1 MISQLKGKKQVVF
14 CDIDNSFYD
23 VESAMVSIHHDYP
36 INSVS
41 YDLDDKFLLEFYNP
55 DLYQL
60 EFVNK
65 EVLAFLLTKV
75 DEGYQIVFYSNS
87 VSAEIYLRK
96 LWLVQEF
103 FGSVPLVPVVSD
115 YDLPSLI
122 KVFDNDG
129 KDLEDIIF
137 IDDKPN
143 RIEFLL
149 ENHIKV
155 VGVKHPYNKELLK
168 GKRTLTPN
176 YLLEKYNSNGLIGTV
191 KEVVDEQ

>member
-36 INSVS
+36 INSES
-41 YDLDDKFLLEFYNP
+41 YDLDGKFLAEFYNP
-55 DLYQL
+55 QLYQL

-65 EVLAFLLTKV
+65 EVLTFLGTEF
-75 DEGYQIVFYSNS
+75 DEGYQIVFYSHS
-87 VSAEIYLRK
+87 CSAEIYLRK
-96 LWLVQEF
+96 LWLVKEF

-155 VGVKHPYNKELLK
+155 VGVEHPYNKELLK

>member
-36 INSVS
+36 INSES
-41 YDLDDKFLLEFYNP
+41 YDLDGKFLAEFYNP
-55 DLYQL
+55 QLYQL

-65 EVLAFLLTKV
+65 EVLTFLGTKF
-75 DEGYQIVFYSNS
+75 DEGCQIVFYSHS
-87 VSAEIYLRK
+87 CSAEIYLRK

-129 KDLEDIIF
+129 KDLEDIVF

-155 VGVKHPYNKELLK
+155 VGVEHPYNKELLK

>member
-23 VESAMVSIHHDYP
+23 IESAMVSIHHDYP
-36 INSVS
+36 INSES
-41 YDLDDKFLLEFYNP
+41 YDLDDKFLLEFYNT

-65 EVLAFLLTKV
+65 EVLAFLQTKV
-75 DEGYQIVFYSNS
+75 AEGYQIVFYSNS

-96 LWLVQEF
+96 LWLVQEL
-103 FGSVPLVPVVSD
+103 FGSVPLIPIVQD
-115 YDLPSLI
+115 ADILALLFI
-122 KVFDNDG
+122 FENDG
-129 KDLEDIIF
+129 EDLEDIIY
-137 IDDKPN
+137 IDDKPL
-143 RIEFLL
+143 RIDYALASGF
-149 ENHIKV
+149 KV
-155 VGVKHPYNKELLK
+155 VGVEHPYNKELLK

-176 YLLEKYNSNGLIGTV
+176 YLLEKYNSNDLNGTV

>member
-23 VESAMVSIHHDYP
+23 IESAMVSRFPDYP
-36 INSVS
+36 INTES
-41 YDLDDKFLLEFYNP
+41 YGLDDKFLLEFYNP
-55 DLYQL
+55 DLYQS

-65 EVLAFLLTKV
+65 EVLAFLQTKA
-75 DEGYQIVFYSNS
+75 DEGYQLVFYSNS

-137 IDDKPN
+137 IDDKPL
-143 RIEFLL
+143 RIDYALAGG
-149 ENHIKV
+149 HKV
-155 VGVKHPYNKELLK
+155 VGVAHPYNKEELE
-168 GKRTLTPN
+168 GRRTLTPN
-176 YLLEKYNSNGLIGTV
+176 YLLEKVDSNGLIG
-191 KEVVDEQ
+191 EV

>member
-36 INSVS
+36 INSES

-65 EVLAFLLTKV
+65 EVLAFLQTKV

-96 LWLVQEF
+96 LELVQEL
-103 FGSVPLVPVVSD
+103 FGSIPLIPVVQD
-115 YDLPSLI
+115 EDILALPFI
-122 KVFDNDG
+122 FENDG
-129 KDLEDIIF
+129 NDLEDIIY
-137 IDDKPN
+137 IDDKPL
-143 RIEFLL
+143 RIDYALASGF
-149 ENHIKV
+149 KV
-155 VGVKHPYNKELLK
+155 VGVEHPYNKELLK

-176 YLLEKYNSNGLIGTV
+176 YLLEKYNSNGLIGKV
-191 KEVVDEQ
+191 KEVEDEQ

>member
-1 MISQLKGKKQVVF
+1 MISQFKGSKQVVF

-23 VESAMVSIHHDYP
+23 IESAMYSKFPDYP
-36 INSVS
+36 INTDS
-41 YDLDDKFLLEFYNP
+41 YDLDGKFLAEFHNP
-55 DLYQL
+55 KLYQT

-65 EVLAFLLTKV
+65 EVLTFLQTKV
-75 DEGYQIVFYSNS
+75 NEGYQLLFYSHS

-115 YDLPSLI
+115 YDLPTLLH
-122 KVFDNDG
+122 VFNNEG

-143 RIEFLL
+143 RIEFLKK
-149 ENHIKV
+149 NNIKI
-155 VGVKHPYNKELLK
+155 VGVKHPYNKDLLG
-168 GKRTLTPN
+168 GKRYLTPN
-176 YLLEKYNSNGLIGTV
+176 YLLEKRNFNGLVG
-191 KEVVDEQ
+191 EV

>member
-1 MISQLKGKKQVVF
+1 MISKFKGSKQVVF

-23 VESAMVSIHHDYP
+23 IESAMYSKFLDYP
-36 INSVS
+36 INTES
-41 YDLDDKFLLEFYNP
+41 YDLDGKFLAEFHNP
-55 DLYQL
+55 KLYQT

-65 EVLAFLLTKV
+65 EVLTFLQTKV
-75 DEGYQIVFYSNS
+75 DEGYQLLFYSHS
-87 VSAEIYLRK
+87 VSADIYLRK

-122 KVFDNDG
+122 HVFDNNG

-137 IDDKPN
+137 IDDKPK

-149 ENHIKV
+149 ENNIKV
-155 VGVKHPYNKELLK
+155 VGVQHPYNKKLLE

-176 YLLEKYNSNGLIGTV
+176 YLLEKVDSNGLIGQV
-191 KEVVDEQ
+191 KEVEDEQ

>member
-1 MISQLKGKKQVVF
+1 MISQFKGSKQVVF

-23 VESAMVSIHHDYP
+23 IESAMYSKFPDYP
-36 INSVS
+36 INTES
-41 YDLDDKFLLEFYNP
+41 YDLDGKFLAEFHNP
-55 DLYQL
+55 QLYQL

-65 EVLAFLLTKV
+65 EVVAFLRTKL
-75 DEGYQIVFYSNS
+75 DEGYQLFFYSHS

-96 LWLVQEF
+96 LWLVQEL

-122 KVFDNDG
+122 HVFDNNG

-137 IDDKPN
+137 IDDKPK

-149 ENHIKV
+149 ENNIKV
-155 VGVKHPYNKELLK
+155 VGVKHPYNKNLLE
-168 GKRTLTPN
+168 GKRYLTPN
-176 YLLEKYNSNGLIGTV
+176 YLLEKVNFNGLIGEV
-191 KEVVDEQ
+191 KEVEDE

>member
-23 VESAMVSIHHDYP
+23 IESAMVSIHRDYP
-36 INSVS
+36 INSES
-41 YDLDDKFLLEFYNP
+41 YDLDGKFLAEFYNP
-55 DLYQL
+55 QLYQL

-65 EVLAFLLTKV
+65 EVLTFLGTKF

-155 VGVKHPYNKELLK
+155 VGVEHPYNKELLK

>member
-36 INSVS
+36 INSES

-65 EVLAFLLTKV
+65 EVLAFLQTKV

-96 LWLVQEF
+96 LWLVQGL

-155 VGVKHPYNKELLK
+155 VGVEHPYNKELLK

-176 YLLEKYNSNGLIGTV
+176 YLLEKYNSNDLNGTV

>member
-1 MISQLKGKKQVVF
+1 MISQFKGKRQVVF

-23 VESAMVSIHHDYP
+23 IESAMVSLHHDYP
-36 INSVS
+36 INSES
-41 YDLDDKFLLEFYNP
+41 YDLDGKFLAEFHNP
-55 DLYQL
+55 QLYQL

-65 EVLAFLLTKV
+65 EVVAFLQTKV
-75 DEGYQIVFYSNS
+75 DEGYQIVFYSHS

-96 LWLVQEF
+96 LCLVNILF
-103 FGSVPLVPVVSD
+103 DTVPLIPVVSD

-122 KVFDNDG
+122 HVFDNNG
-129 KDLEDIIF
+129 GDLEDIIF

-149 ENHIKV
+149 ENNIKV
-155 VGVKHPYNKELLK
+155 VGVQHPYNKKLLE

-176 YLLEKYNSNGLIGTV
+176 YLLEKVDSNGLIGQV
-191 KEVVDEQ
+191 KEVEDEQ